1 MPLSPEALTAPL
13 IGATGV
19 AYVAGLDRLWR
30 RLGHGVGVS
39 QARAVAFMAGVVTLG
54 MALASPLDG
63 AADRTLA
70 AHMTQHLLLDSL
82 AAPLLALGEPVVV
95 LSQLLRHPA
104 RIGVRRL
111 GARAARSANEDRWWA
126 WALGLVTI
134 HTVVMVGWH
143 VPALYDAAVRT
154 NALHALE
161 HASLVVVGT
170 ALWWLLLGSGRRR
183 PAGGSV
189 LVLFAATLPLAL
201 LGLFMVLARTHWY
214 PIYATSLADQQVAGA
229 LLWGAGGAVAV
240 IQGALLFAAWLAGT
254 PDDDRLPAPDHPPD
268 EPNELGGSVVV
279 VATITPPSSTMSP

>member
-1 MPLSPEALTAPL
+1 MPLSPEVLTAPL

-54 MALASPLDG
+54 VALASPLDG
-63 AADRTLA
+63 AAERTLA

-82 AAPLLALGEPVVV
+82 AAPLLALGEPLVV
-95 LSQLLRHPA
+95 LSQLLGNSVRL
-104 RIGVRRL
+104 RVRRL
-111 GARAARSANEDRWWA
+111 GAQAARSANEDRWWA
-126 WALGLVTI
+126 WALVLVAI

-143 VPALYDAAVRT
+143 VPALYDAAVR
-154 NALHALE
+154 NDALHALE
-161 HASLVVVGT
+161 HVSLVVVGT

-240 IQGALLFAAWLAGT
+240 IQGALLFAAWLADT
-254 PDDDRLPAPDHPPD
+254 PDDAIQPR
-268 EPNELGGSVVV
+268 PNPGPELGGGLAAST
-279 VATITPPSSTMSP
+279 TISPPSSS